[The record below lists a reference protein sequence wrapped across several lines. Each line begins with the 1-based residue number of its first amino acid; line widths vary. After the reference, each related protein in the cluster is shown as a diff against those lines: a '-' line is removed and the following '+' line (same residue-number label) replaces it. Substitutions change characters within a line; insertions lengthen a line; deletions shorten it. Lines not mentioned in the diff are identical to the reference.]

1 MRISLELVA
10 GEGFDPPRLGG
21 NVEILLGTST
31 LEILRMGNI
40 SSLMPTAGSWNPGK
54 LSCECERYG
63 CSTGSREA
71 WPDALLL
78 STPAPPRTRQGPCGE
93 KEKFSEPPSSPT
105 WWRGCEE
112 EVDEELD
119 TGAGCSLYWVALAPL
134 LLLLLLLLLMQ
145 VNHFFFSLSIVFLQR
160 LLMLFTQEV
169 CKCGIKLET
178 FKVCLINLA

>member
-1 MRISLELVA
+1 M
-10 GEGFDPPRLGG
+10 
-21 NVEILLGTST
+21 
-31 LEILRMGNI
+31 
-40 SSLMPTAGSWNPGK
+40 
-54 LSCECERYG
+54 
-63 CSTGSREA
+63 
-71 WPDALLL
+71 
-78 STPAPPRTRQGPCGE
+78 
-93 KEKFSEPPSSPT
+93 
-105 WWRGCEE
+105 
-112 EVDEELD
+112 DEELD